1 MPKIVVVAHN
11 VWLIP
16 FSAPWMFG
24 RCERICNHQRMV
36 VGKLRAE
43 AGPDALMI
51 VALQELWAFRTGP
64 TWPLLWLVGKLQS
77 KLLRAPR
84 RSGGHEPVLLR
95 IISGIVMALSCL
107 FAWLPLPFGLWNP
120 KDHVA
125 SELATAGLPYAVGT
139 GATSLQPLVSCRR
152 WPPPVMDSGLLL
164 CSSHRAEDSGFIAYS
179 QGGSAEDF
187 VNKGI
192 LWARFGSVVA
202 ITTHMTAE
210 RAAVHTDPQRA
221 RLGEVVAWL
230 LTLRGVEHVL
240 VAGDLNHWQDSP
252 PPPGAPHVSAVIQAI
267 EQAGSTTPLEAVRVS
282 SDDGTNYDNF
292 TGAPQCIDHVICVR
306 RRREKAPPIRA
317 LDTGV
322 VDDFS
327 RHVADHN
334 LLHVTMAL

>member
-77 KLLRAPR
+77 KLLRDPR

-120 KDHVA
+120 KAALPLEPTARSPARSRTPALCHTQLA
-125 SELATAGLPYAVGT
+125 SHRPHRPLGPPLVFSI
-139 GATSLQPLVSCRR
+139 GATGSCRVR
-152 WPPPVMDSGLLL
+152 TRHGRLALRSW
-164 CSSHRAEDSGFIAYS
+164 HRCHLSTA
-179 QGGSAEDF
+179 
-187 VNKGI
+187 
-192 LWARFGSVVA
+192 AREV
-202 ITTHMTAE
+202 
-210 RAAVHTDPQRA
+210 RA
-221 RLGEVVAWL
+221 
-230 LTLRGVEHVL
+230 
-240 VAGDLNHWQDSP
+240 
-252 PPPGAPHVSAVIQAI
+252 
-267 EQAGSTTPLEAVRVS
+267 
-282 SDDGTNYDNF
+282 
-292 TGAPQCIDHVICVR
+292 
-306 RRREKAPPIRA
+306 
-317 LDTGV
+317 
-322 VDDFS
+322 
-327 RHVADHN
+327 
-334 LLHVTMAL
+334 